1 VRIPASTLAIVAL
14 TVLAGAALAQVRP
27 QLHPRMPGLQTPEP
41 VESDVEADIID
52 RTNAFRAQQGQGGL
66 QENPALTAEARD
78 FAAYLARTGAFSHDA
93 DGRGPGLRAQ
103 RAGYDYCEVAEN
115 LAYEEDSAGFRG
127 RDVAGDL
134 MRGWERSEGHRRNL
148 LDPSVVETG
157 VGVARAPGRTPRYV
171 AVQEFGRPASLRFA
185 FEVTNRTGLRLS
197 YAFEGRTRSIEPGMT
212 VTHWPCGP
220 ASLRVRAPGPAGS
233 APIVVEPG
241 KVYVLEP
248 APGFGVKIEVRRH
261 A

>member
-1 VRIPASTLAIVAL
+1 MRIPAFTIATLVL
-14 TVLAGAALAQVRP
+14 LAGGAPAQVRP
-27 QLHPRMPGLQTPEP
+27 QLHPRMPGLQTLEP
-41 VESDVEADIID
+41 VEGDVEADIID
-52 RTNAFRAQQGQGGL
+52 QTNAFRAEQGKGPL
-66 QENPALTAEARD
+66 EESAVLTAEARD
-78 FAAYLARTGAFSHDA
+78 YAAYLARTGAFSHDA
-93 DGRGPGLRAQ
+93 DGRGPGVRAQ

-134 MRGWERSEGHRRNL
+134 MRGWERSADHRRNL
-148 LDPSVVETG
+148 LDSGVVETG

-185 FEVTNRTGLRLS
+185 VEVTNRTGLRLS

-212 VTHWPCGP
+212 VTHWPCAP
-220 ASLRVRAPGPAGS
+220 AALQVRAPGPAGM

-241 KVYVLEP
+241 RVYVLEP
-248 APGFGVKIEVRRH
+248 ARGYGVKIEVRRH